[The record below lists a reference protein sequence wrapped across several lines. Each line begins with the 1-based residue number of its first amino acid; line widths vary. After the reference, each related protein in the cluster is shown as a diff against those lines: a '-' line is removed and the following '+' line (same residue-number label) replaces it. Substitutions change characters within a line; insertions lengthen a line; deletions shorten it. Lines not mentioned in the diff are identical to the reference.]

1 MKTKP
6 VIIGLAL
13 LVLSTPL
20 LADDDCDGLGWMKW
34 RQGNAIEINMHIF
47 YYT

>member
-20 LADDDCDGLGWMKW
+20 LADDDCDGLDEVETG
-34 RQGNAIEINMHIF
+34 QC
-47 YYT
+47 Y